1 MRRTIDIGRLRLL
14 RSRWELAACLGLIIF
29 NTPVG
34 ALAAEEFLLSW
45 PVACNIGRT
54 CFVQNFFDHDSSEGV
69 RDFACGARTYN
80 GHDGT
85 DIRLLDAQA
94 EQAGV
99 QVLAAAP
106 GLVLRTRDGISDISI
121 RITGK
126 AAVAGKECG
135 NGLVIDH
142 GQGWSTQYCHMQKG
156 SLVVSPGQVVK
167 AGEPLGKVGL
177 SGETEVPHLHLTVRH
192 NDVAVDPFS
201 DGPSPGTCSQGRSLW
216 SKAVS
221 DSFHYVER
229 EVINFG
235 FAGAPVTM
243 ESVESG
249 LAREQEPRA
258 RSEVLVA
265 YVRAIGLKQG
275 DEQDLSVQYPDGS
288 VLAAYRA
295 PPLQTNKAEFFVTA
309 GLRRNNRDW
318 PPGTYTT
325 TFHVSNNGVE
335 ALRKTFQFT
344 IR

>member
-1 MRRTIDIGRLRLL
+1 MRQDHNHPPPLVR
-14 RSRWELAACLGLIIF
+14 RSVLFACLGLVASSLP
-29 NTPVG
+29 TKAYAG
-34 ALAAEEFLLSW
+34 DEFLLSW
-45 PVACNIGRT
+45 PVACDIGQT
-54 CFVQNFFDHDSSEGV
+54 CFVQSFFDHDSSDGAK
-69 RDFACGARTYN
+69 DFTCGSRTYN

-94 EQAGV
+94 ERAGV
-99 QVLAAAP
+99 QVLAAAA
-106 GLVLRTRDGISDISI
+106 GRVLRIRDGVSDVSI

-142 GQGWSTQYCHMQKG
+142 GRGWSTQYCHMQKG

-201 DGPSPGTCSQGRSLW
+201 DGPPPGTCSQGRSLW

-221 DSFHYVER
+221 DSFHYLER

-235 FAGAPVTM
+235 FAAAPVTM

-249 LAREQEPRA
+249 QAREQEPNA
-258 RSEVLVA
+258 RSDVLVA

-275 DEQDLSVQYPDGS
+275 DEQAISVQYPDGS
-288 VLAAYRA
+288 VLAEYRA
-295 PPLQTNKAEFFVTA
+295 PALQTNKAEFFVTA
-309 GLRRNNRDW
+309 GLRRKDRVW

-344 IR
+344 IRQ